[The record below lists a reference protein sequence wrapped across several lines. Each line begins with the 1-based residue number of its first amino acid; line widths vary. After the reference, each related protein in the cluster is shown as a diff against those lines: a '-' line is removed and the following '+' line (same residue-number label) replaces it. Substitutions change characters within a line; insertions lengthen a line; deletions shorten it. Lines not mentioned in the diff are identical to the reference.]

1 MITERINLLASTE
14 YESDAFANNILRLEV
29 LADGSSVLTSYN
41 SKHEITAQS
50 YHGLGRIGHA

>member
-1 MITERINLLASTE
+1 MITERPNLLASTE
-14 YESDAFANNILRLEV
+14 YESDAFQNNILRLEM

-50 YHGLGRIGHA
+50 YHGQGRVAHA

>member
-1 MITERINLLASTE
+1 MDRINLLASTE

-29 LADGSSVLTSYN
+29 LADGNNVLTSYN